1 MTNVRSYLRSVRK
14 HWTFLVAGVVLGL
27 GGALAIV
34 LSTAPT
40 YASTVT
46 FFINTPSDNIAASAQ
61 GDTFGQKRV
70 NTYVQLIKTDRLADL
85 VVTDL
90 GDGLT
95 AAEVSAKISAK
106 GDANTVLLTAT
117 VTDTS
122 ADRSLEIARSV
133 STQFVALVATL
144 ETAQNAEMPAVG
156 LEVVDGPT
164 SSTVPVAPD
173 IPLTLGIGFILGLL
187 LGLTGAILRDA
198 LDTTVRS
205 SDELQADTGLHTL
218 GLIPFD
224 ADAADEPL
232 VTEVNRQSVRAESYR
247 QLRTNLQFVNAATPV
262 KAVMVTSS
270 VSGEGK
276 SSTAVNLATAF
287 ADAGLKVLLIEGDL
301 RRPKVAEYLG
311 LEGSVGLTNVL
322 AGQVDV
328 SEVLQRWGRAPL
340 TVLPSGSIP
349 PNPSELLGSRGMIDL
364 VQGFRREF
372 DVIVVDSPPLL
383 PVTDAAIISSY
394 VDGALVVAR
403 HGTTTKKQL
412 QQSLQ
417 ALSAVNAT
425 VLGFVLNRVP
435 RKGADAYGYGYG
447 YGYGYEDDGG
457 PTARPRLE
465 VSAVPV
471 VADSADPRH
480 ERATPSAVGLPS

>member
-1 MTNVRSYLRSVRK
+1 MTNVRSYIRSVRK
-14 HWTFLVAGVVLGL
+14 HWILLLTGVLLGL
-27 GGALAIV
+27 GGALVMV
-34 LSTAPT
+34 LSTAPS

-85 VVTDL
+85 VVADL
-90 GDGLT
+90 GDGVS
-95 AAEVSAKISAK
+95 ASDISAKIAAK

-117 VTDTS
+117 ITDAS
-122 ADRSLEIARSV
+122 PERSLQIARSV
-133 STQFVALVATL
+133 STAFVSLVATL
-144 ETAQNAEMPAVG
+144 ETAQDGGIPAVG

-164 SSTVPVAPD
+164 SSTVPVSPD
-173 IPLTLGIGFILGLL
+173 VPLTLGIGLMLGLL
-187 LGLTGAILRDA
+187 LGLAGAILRDA

-205 SDELQADTGLHTL
+205 SEELHAETGLHTL
-218 GLIPFD
+218 GFIPFD
-224 ADAADEPL
+224 GEAGDEPL
-232 VTEVNRQSVRAESYR
+232 VTELNRQSIRAESYR

-270 VSGEGK
+270 VSNEGK

-328 SEVLQRWGRAPL
+328 SEVLQRWGRSPL

-364 VQGFRREF
+364 VQGFRRDF
-372 DVIVVDSPPLL
+372 DIVVIDSPPLL

-394 VDGALVVAR
+394 VDGALVVTR
-403 HGTTTKKQL
+403 HGSTTKKQV

-435 RKGADAYGYGYG
+435 LKGADAYGYE
-447 YGYGYEDDGG
+447 YGYEDGA
-457 PTARPRLE
+457 TARPRLE
-465 VSAVPV
+465 MNSDPGTPAPDTADV
-471 VADSADPRH
+471 VGPRH
-480 ERATPSAVGLPS
+480 ERTPHASAGLSS